1 VREKGEKQM
10 VKSKGQLVMVQDK
23 AKNCMSQ
30 FKPLSTRFSP
40 FTFYLLSFFFGII
53 VWTFFAVFY
62 RHHLHYQEEM
72 QLFLTNSSYFLE
84 TIASPGGLSS
94 YFSRLFIQF
103 FVDSFAGGF
112 CIALLLIVLQLLVSH
127 ISVGFSKKTGYY
139 LLSFIPST
147 IYACAL
153 MDENMFL
160 TALIAL
166 ILVLLAIV
174 LFQRIKSTKI
184 RLVYWLLMIPLLYW
198 IAGGAYR
205 DFYRYPGIFPVIL
218 LIIFF
223 SALIIPI
230 LCRYLPESNNRKSR
244 MISGCMQLIA
254 LILFAAWGIK
264 MQANWEK
271 EEIMAYDYFSR
282 SQKWN
287 SIIRLAD
294 KKAPTAP
301 LSVASLNLALAKQN
315 LLPDFMFEYFQNGPE
330 GLLPTFQ
337 KEFISDMMAGE
348 IYYHLG
354 LVNTAQRLAFEGME
368 AIPDYQKSVRSIRR
382 LAETN
387 LINGHYEVANKY
399 LSLLKQ
405 TLFYKKWAEEAATY
419 LYNEEKIN
427 AHPEWGKLRQ
437 FRPKKDFLF
446 SEQEKDQ
453 MLGLLYQNNTN
464 NRMAYEYLLAYTLLV
479 KDLLHFYEYYR
490 LLENKKQDEA
500 IPKSYQ
506 EALVFI
512 SGKANFKAGQNEEVF
527 YKQYGKT
534 YWYYLL
540 YKYK

>member
-1 VREKGEKQM
+1 MTKTVR
-10 VKSKGQLVMVQDK
+10 LHT
-23 AKNCMSQ
+23 
-30 FKPLSTRFSP
+30 LIT
-40 FTFYLLSFFFGII
+40 LLFGII
-53 VWTFFAVFY
+53 VWLFFAVFY

-72 QLFLTNSSYFLE
+72 QLFLTSGSYFLE

-94 YFSRLFIQF
+94 YCSRLFTQF

-112 CIALLLIVLQLLVSH
+112 CIAILLIVLQQLVWH
-127 ISVGFSKKTGYY
+127 ISVTQVQLRAKKNDYY
-139 LLSFIPST
+139 LLSFIPSMV
-147 IYACAL
+147 YACAL
-153 MDENMFL
+153 MDENLLL

-166 ILVLLAIV
+166 IFVLLAVV

-184 RLVYWLLMIPLLYW
+184 RLVYLLLMIPLLYW
-198 IAGGAYR
+198 IAGGACGS
-205 DFYRYPGIFPVIL
+205 FYRYPGIFPVIL
-218 LIIFF
+218 LIIFL
-223 SALIIPI
+223 SVLIIPV
-230 LCRYLPESNNRKSR
+230 LCRYLPENNTRKR
-244 MISGCMQLIA
+244 RIISGCIQLI
-254 LILFAAWGIK
+254 LLTLLAAWGLK
-264 MQANWEK
+264 TQADWEK

-287 SIIRLAD
+287 SIIRLAG

-315 LLPDFMFEYFQNGPE
+315 QLSDFMFEYFQNGQE
-330 GLLPTFQ
+330 GLLPAFQ

-387 LINGHYEVANKY
+387 LINGQYEVANKY
-399 LSLLKQ
+399 LFILKQ
-405 TLFYKKWAEEAATY
+405 TLFYKKWAEETATY
-419 LYNEEKIN
+419 LYNEKKIN

-453 MLGLLYQNNTN
+453 VLGLLYQNNTN
-464 NRMAYEYLLAYTLLV
+464 NRTAYEYLLAYTLLV
-479 KDLLHFYEYYR
+479 KDLPRFYEYYR
-490 LLENKKQDEA
+490 LLENKKQGEVV
-500 IPKSYQ
+500 PKSYQ
-506 EALVFI
+506 EALAVI
-512 SGKANFKAGQNEEVF
+512 LGQTNFRAGQSEEEF

-540 YKYK
+540 FRYK

>member
-1 VREKGEKQM
+1 VKGEKQM
-10 VKSKGQLVMVQDK
+10 VMVQDK
-23 AKNCMSQ
+23 VKKCMSQ
-30 FKPLSTRFSP
+30 SDPFTPRLSP
-40 FTFYLLSFFFGII
+40 FAFYLSPLLFGII
-53 VWTFFAVFY
+53 VWIFFAVFY
-62 RHHLHYQEEM
+62 RHHLHYQEEI
-72 QLFLTNSSYFLE
+72 QLFLLSGDYFLE
-84 TIASPGGLSS
+84 TIALPGGLSS
-94 YFSRLFIQF
+94 YFSKLFTQF

-112 CIALLLIVLQLLVSH
+112 CISLLLVALQQLIWCVSN
-127 ISVGFSKKTGYY
+127 GFSKKSSYY

-147 IYACAL
+147 VYTCAL
-153 MDENMFL
+153 MDENILL

-166 ILVLLAIV
+166 IFILLAVV
-174 LFQRIKSTKI
+174 LSQRIKSAKI
-184 RLVYWLLMIPLLYW
+184 RLAYWLLMIPLLYR

-218 LIIFF
+218 LIIF
-223 SALIIPI
+223 SSVLIIPI
-230 LCRYLPESNNRKSR
+230 LCRYLPKNNSR
-244 MISGCMQLIA
+244 THRIMSGCIQLTV
-254 LILFAAWGIK
+254 LILFAVWGIK
-264 MQANWEK
+264 TQADWEK

-294 KKAPTAP
+294 KKAPSAP

-315 LLPDFMFEYFQNGPE
+315 QLSDCMFEYFQNGPE

-368 AIPDYQKSVRSIRR
+368 AIPNYQKSVRSIRR

-405 TLFYKKWAEEAATY
+405 TLFYKKWAEETATY
-419 LYNEEKIN
+419 LYNEKKIN
-427 AHPEWGKLRQ
+427 AHPEWGKVRQ
-437 FRPKKDFLF
+437 FRPEKDFLF

-453 MLGLLYQNNTN
+453 VLGLLYQNNTN
-464 NRMAYEYLLAYTLLV
+464 NRMAYDYLLAYTLLA
-479 KDLLHFYEYYR
+479 KDLPHFYEYYR

-500 IPKSYQ
+500 VPKSYQ
-506 EALVFI
+506 EALAFI
-512 SGKANFKAGQNEEVF
+512 SGQTHFKAGQNEEAF
-527 YKQYGKT
+527 YKQHGKT

-540 YKYK
+540 FKYK

>member
-1 VREKGEKQM
+1 
-10 VKSKGQLVMVQDK
+10 
-23 AKNCMSQ
+23 MSQ

>member
-1 VREKGEKQM
+1 MRRNRLKGE
-10 VKSKGQLVMVQDK
+10 GRK
-23 AKNCMSQ
+23 AN
-30 FKPLSTRFSP
+30 RFSP
-40 FTFYLLSFFFGII
+40 FAFFFGII
-53 VWTFFAVFY
+53 IWTFFAIFY

-72 QLFLTNSSYFLE
+72 QLFPTNGRYFLE
-84 TIASPGGLSS
+84 TIALPGGLSS
-94 YFSRLFIQF
+94 YFSRLFTQF

-112 CIALLLIVLQLLVSH
+112 CIALLLIVLQQLVWH
-127 ISVGFSKKTGYY
+127 ISVDFSKKTSYY

-147 IYACAL
+147 VYACAL
-153 MDENMFL
+153 MDENILL

-166 ILVLLAIV
+166 IFVLLAIV
-174 LFQRIKSTKI
+174 MFQRIKSTII
-184 RLVYWLLMIPLLYW
+184 RLAYWLLTIPLLYW

-218 LIIFF
+218 LIFF
-223 SALIIPI
+223 LSALIIPL
-230 LCRYLPESNNRKSR
+230 LCRYLPENDNKKRR
-244 MISGCMQLIA
+244 IINGCMQSTA
-254 LILFAAWGIK
+254 LILVAVWGVK
-264 MQANWEK
+264 TQVNWEK

-282 SQKWN
+282 SRKWN
-287 SIIRLAD
+287 SIIRMAD
-294 KKAPTAP
+294 KKAPAAP
-301 LSVASLNLALAKQN
+301 LSVACLNLALAKQG
-315 LLPDFMFEYFQNGPE
+315 LLSNCMFEYFQNGPE

-399 LSLLKQ
+399 LYLLKQ
-405 TLFYKKWAEEAATY
+405 TLFYKKWAEETATY

-437 FRPKKDFLF
+437 FRPEKDFLF

-453 MLGLLYQNNTN
+453 MLGLLYQNNAN
-464 NRMAYEYLLAYTLLV
+464 NRMAYEYLLAYALLV
-479 KDLLHFYEYYR
+479 KDLPHFYKYYR

-500 IPKSYQ
+500 VPKSYQ
-506 EALVFI
+506 EALAFI
-512 SGKANFKAGQNEEVF
+512 SGKTNFKTEQNEKAF

-540 YKYK
+540 FRYK